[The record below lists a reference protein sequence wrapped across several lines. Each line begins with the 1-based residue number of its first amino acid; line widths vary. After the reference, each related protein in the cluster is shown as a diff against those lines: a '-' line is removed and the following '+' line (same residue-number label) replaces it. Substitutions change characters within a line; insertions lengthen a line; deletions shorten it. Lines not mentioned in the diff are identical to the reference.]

1 MLSDETIVKYRKT
14 SSTVSHTSLSEI
26 SPRTAGDSSE
36 DASATQPPTENHDAH
51 WWRKAISMSIR
62 HKN

>member
-51 WWRKAISMSIR
+51 
-62 HKN
+62 